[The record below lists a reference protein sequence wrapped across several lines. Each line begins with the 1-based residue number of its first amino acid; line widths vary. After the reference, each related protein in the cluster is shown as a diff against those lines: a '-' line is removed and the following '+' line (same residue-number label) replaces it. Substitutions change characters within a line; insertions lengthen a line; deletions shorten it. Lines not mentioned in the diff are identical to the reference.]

1 MNALNLFKSKRLLL
15 IGLAFILLAFG
26 CIDTGG
32 GYGNG
37 YGYYDPGNYGNTYGP
52 AYGAWGSGYNVGPVR
67 GGGFDRRGGGGENR
81 GSESAR
87 HGGEA
92 AGHGGGG
99 ENRGA
104 ESARHGGEAAGHGGG
119 EYRAAPASRAAPSIP
134 SGGRSGGG
142 EHGGG
147 RGR

>member
-92 AGHGGGG
+92 AGHGGG
-99 ENRGA
+99 
-104 ESARHGGEAAGHGGG
+104 